1 MERTHWSWLTSSSTP
16 GGNGLEG
23 SHVDK
28 TRYRLSVDIPA
39 DAPLLHPWLEWAAR
53 NVTPDTIAALAT
65 SAAKHPGAGPQT
77 WFVYLGV
84 IPASAIV
91 ACHDMQ
97 TGEAVP
103 EWGEV
108 SPAGLDMKAVPPW
121 RRQAWQKRMLKVAET
136 AAKRSK

>member
-1 MERTHWSWLTSSSTP
+1 MRKWKGLIGVGSHPHLPLEEMALKARMSTR
-16 GGNGLEG
+16 LEG

-97 TGEAVP
+97 
-103 EWGEV
+103 
-108 SPAGLDMKAVPPW
+108 
-121 RRQAWQKRMLKVAET
+121 
-136 AAKRSK
+136 